1 MRISDWSSDVCS
13 SDLARQP
20 IAALTHRS
28 ITNARVDALAAGVD
42 IGGAVPL
49 GSVIDETIERER
61 VMLHRPGES
70 GEGDRVGMVGHGW
83 SGWTIPEIVRE
94 GCRGRGV
101 KKVKVT
107 VVIG

>member
-49 GSVIDETIERER
+49 GRVIDETIERER
-61 VMLHRPGES
+61 VMLHRAGAI
-70 GEGDRVGMVGHGW
+70 GDGYRVVMVGHGW
-83 SGWTIPEIVRE
+83 SGWTIPSRLSRRASAR
-94 GCRGRGV
+94 CRAIASR
-101 KKVKVT
+101 
-107 VVIG
+107 